1 MNYRNQAIKNPNAM
15 EVNTAM
21 QRCLAKCIALFGI
34 GLQLYQGEDLVDLDP
49 LELIKNVYKAQGIEG
64 ARAVYNKMDS
74 DARKKCQSFIEE
86 IRESKD
92 GTEK

>member
-1 MNYRNQAIKNPNAM
+1 MSKVLSWSG
-15 EVNTAM
+15 VNDV
-21 QRCLAKCIALFGI
+21 ALV
-34 GLQLYQGEDLVDLDP
+34 LEEDLVDLDP
-49 LELIKNVYKAQGIEG
+49 LELIKNVYKTQGIEG